1 MTMKYQK
8 NTRYNTCAPAKVIA
22 VPVRFTG
29 CCIIAVAG
37 RDGVPG
43 MTALWT
49 AYVADGGRIVTFLL
63 PVTGLRAFC

>member
-1 MTMKYQK
+1 MGRSTIF
-8 NTRYNTCAPAKVIA
+8 TCAPAKVIA

-43 MTALWT
+43 ITALRT
-49 AYVADGGRIVTFLL
+49 ANAADGGRIVTFLL
-63 PVTGLRAFC
+63 TVMGL